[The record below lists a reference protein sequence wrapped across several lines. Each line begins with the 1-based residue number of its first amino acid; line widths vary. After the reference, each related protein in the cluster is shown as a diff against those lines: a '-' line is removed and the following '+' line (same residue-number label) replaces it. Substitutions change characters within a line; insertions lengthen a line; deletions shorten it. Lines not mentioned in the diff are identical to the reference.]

1 MQELA
6 AVALETARSK
16 GASYADIRINRYR
29 QQSLFARED
38 HIEEAAT
45 EERYGFGVR
54 VLVDGVWGFAASA
67 RVSKEDVARI
77 ATEAVAIAKANRASM
92 RDPVE
97 LVPIPK
103 AVDTWKT
110 PIVKDP
116 FQVSVQS
123 KADLLLAV
131 NAAALKAGASFIT
144 SGIFCTEEN
153 KVFASTDGCDIS
165 QVLTRVWP
173 LFQITVVDKA
183 TGRFATR
190 DSLSSPMGTGWEYV
204 EGYPLVEEAGLA
216 AQQCQQKL
224 AAKSVAPGKK
234 DLVLSPEHLW
244 LTIHESIGHPT
255 ELDRALGY
263 EANFAGTSF
272 VTPDQL
278 GKLQYGSPKWM
289 NVVADKTQRDGLATC
304 GYDDDGVKT
313 TEFDVVKD
321 GRFVGYQTIREQVA
335 RYGKLLGDTRLK
347 ACCYADDFASVP
359 FQRMP
364 NLSLRP
370 HDWGGKKVG
379 WEQMVA
385 DVKDGVL
392 IEGAGSFSIDQQRF
406 NFQFG
411 GQVFWEIKNGK
422 KGAMLRDVAYQART
436 PQFWGSLDM
445 VGSPHFYKLGGSFF
459 DGKGQPVQTNSVSH
473 GASWCR
479 FRSVNVLNTGRKI

>member
-29 QQSLFARED
+29 QQSLFARENFIQNANTQD
-38 HIEEAAT
+38 
-45 EERYGFGVR
+45 RFGFGVR
-54 VLVDGVWGFAASA
+54 VLVDGVWGFSASS

-77 ATEAVAIAKANRASM
+77 TAEAVSIARSNRPSM
-92 RDPVE
+92 REPVE
-97 LVPIPK
+97 LVPVPK
-103 AVDTWKT
+103 AVDTWQT
-110 PIVKDP
+110 PVVKNP
-116 FQVSVQS
+116 FRVSIQT
-123 KADLLLAV
+123 KADLLLAI
-131 NAAALKAGASFIT
+131 NAAAMKAGASFVN
-144 SGIFCTEEN
+144 SGIFATEED
-153 KVFASTDGCDIS
+153 KIFASTDGCSIN
-165 QVLTRVWP
+165 QLLTRVWP
-173 LFQITVVDKA
+173 LFVVTVVDKA
-183 TGRFATR
+183 TGQFATR
-190 DSLSSPMGTGWEYV
+190 AALSSPMGTGWEYV
-204 EGYPLVEEAGLA
+204 EGYPLVEEATLA
-216 AQQCQQKL
+216 AEQCRQKL
-224 AAKSVAPGKK
+224 TAKSVAPGKK
-234 DLVLSPEHLW
+234 DLILSPEHMW

-278 GKLQYGSPKWM
+278 NKLQYGAAKWM
-289 NVVADKTQRDGLATC
+289 NVVGDKTQKDGLATC

-313 TEFDVVKD
+313 TEFDIVKD

-335 RYGKLLGDTRLK
+335 RYGKMLGDTRLK
-347 ACCYADDFASVP
+347 ACAYADNFSSNA

-364 NLSLRP
+364 NVSLRP

-379 WEQMVA
+379 PEQLLA

-392 IEGAGSFSIDQQRF
+392 IEGAGSFSIDQQRY

-422 KGAMLRDVAYQART
+422 KVGMLRDVAYQSRT
-436 PQFWGSLDM
+436 PQFWGNLDM

-459 DGKGQPVQTNSVSH
+459 DGKGQPAQSNSVSH
-473 GASWCR
+473 GSSWCR
-479 FRSVNVLNTGRKI
+479 FRGVNVINTGRKI

>member
-6 AVALETARSK
+6 AVALDTARSK

-29 QQSLFARED
+29 QQSLFAREN
-38 HIEEAAT
+38 HIQNAQT
-45 EERYGFGVR
+45 LERYGFGVR
-54 VLVDGVWGFAASA
+54 VVVDGVWGFAASC
-67 RVSKEDVARI
+67 RVSKEDIARI
-77 ATEAVAIAKANRASM
+77 AAEAVAIARANRATR

-103 AVDTWKT
+103 AVDTWQT
-110 PIVKDP
+110 PVVKNP
-116 FQVSVQS
+116 FRVSIGT
-123 KADLLLAV
+123 KADLLLAM
-131 NAAALKAGASFIT
+131 NASALKGGASFVN
-144 SGIFCTEEN
+144 SAVFCTEED
-153 KVFASTDGCDIS
+153 KTFASTDGCAIN
-165 QVLTRVWP
+165 QLLTRVWP
-173 LFQITVVDKA
+173 FFVVTVVDRA
-183 TGRFATR
+183 SGRFDTR
-190 DSLSSPMGTGWEYV
+190 AGLCSPMGTGWEYV
-204 EGYPLVEEAGLA
+204 ESYPLVAEAALA
-216 AQQCQQKL
+216 AEQCRQKQ

-234 DLVLSPEHLW
+234 DLVLSPEHMW
-244 LTIHESIGHPT
+244 LTIHESVGHPT

-278 GKLQYGSPKWM
+278 GKLQYGAAKWM
-289 NVVADKTQRDGLATC
+289 NIVADKTQKDGLATC

-313 TEFDVVKD
+313 TEFDIVKE

-335 RYGKLLGDTRLK
+335 RYGTMLGDSRLK

-364 NLSLRP
+364 NVSLRP
-370 HDWGGKKVG
+370 HDWSGKKVG
-379 WEQMVA
+379 PEQLVA

-392 IEGAGSFSIDQQRF
+392 IEGAGSFSIDQQRY

-422 KGAMLRDVAYQART
+422 KVGMLRDVAYQART

-445 VGSPHFYKLGGSFF
+445 VGSPDFYKLGGSFF
-459 DGKGQPVQTNSVSH
+459 DGKGQPIQTNSVSH
-473 GASWCR
+473 GSSWCR
-479 FRSVNVLNTGRKI
+479 FRGVNVINTGRKI

>member
-16 GASYADIRINRYR
+16 GASYADIRLNRYR
-29 QQSLFARED
+29 QQSVFARED
-38 HIEEAAT
+38 HIQNAAT
-45 EERYGFGVR
+45 EERYGFGIR
-54 VLVDGVWGFAASA
+54 VLVDGVWGFAASS
-67 RVSKEDVARI
+67 RVSKEDVARL
-77 ATEAVAIAKANRASM
+77 AMEAVAIARANRASM
-92 RDPVE
+92 REPVE

-110 PIVKDP
+110 PILKDP
-116 FQVSVQS
+116 FQVSIQS
-123 KADLLLAV
+123 KADLLLAI

-153 KVFASTDGCDIS
+153 KAFASTDGCDIS

-190 DSLSSPMGTGWEYV
+190 NSLSTPIGTGWEYV

-272 VTPDQL
+272 VTTDKL
-278 GKLQYGSPKWM
+278 GKLQYGSAKWM
-289 NVVADKTQRDGLATC
+289 NVVADKTRRMDLPPAG
-304 GYDDDGVKT
+304 T
-313 TEFDVVKD
+313 T
-321 GRFVGYQTIREQVA
+321 TTA
-335 RYGKLLGDTRLK
+335 
-347 ACCYADDFASVP
+347 
-359 FQRMP
+359 
-364 NLSLRP
+364 
-370 HDWGGKKVG
+370 
-379 WEQMVA
+379 
-385 DVKDGVL
+385 
-392 IEGAGSFSIDQQRF
+392 
-406 NFQFG
+406 
-411 GQVFWEIKNGK
+411 
-422 KGAMLRDVAYQART
+422 
-436 PQFWGSLDM
+436 
-445 VGSPHFYKLGGSFF
+445 
-459 DGKGQPVQTNSVSH
+459 
-473 GASWCR
+473 
-479 FRSVNVLNTGRKI
+479 